1 MPEEFDNLPPLID
14 IETHW
19 IRTPQAAEIIGMSM
33 AAVVYACNAKTL
45 RAYKLG
51 GEWRI
56 DPLSAQQYIR
66 RKPTP

>member
-1 MPEEFDNLPPLID
+1 MPPKNDLPSLAE
-14 IETHW
+14 IEKNW

-33 AAVVYACNAKTL
+33 AAVVYACNVKTL

-56 DPLSAQQYIR
+56 DPISAQQYIR
-66 RKPTP
+66 RKSSP